1 MPSGVSQGSALPAG
15 IAAATGSKETSAKF
29 GMRVILLASFVM
41 AGLVPAIHVLF
52 VAEARRGCPDEPG
65 HDGLIATISQPA
77 MSVIA
82 LPSSIMVR
90 MLVADDAICL
100 FRPVILQRGLARQ
113 IGDAN
118 HPAEPRFGSILP
130 GWYDLIR
137 PVERTGHDLDPRAVD
152 AAEAERRATIPA
164 KVTHGDGGGLKRRRF
179 AAGPGKIGV
188 LDIGEGSERRTGG
201 LLAHPTMADAD
212 LGRQPRQ

>member
-1 MPSGVSQGSALPAG
+1 
-15 IAAATGSKETSAKF
+15 
-29 GMRVILLASFVM
+29 
-41 AGLVPAIHVLF
+41 
-52 VAEARRGCPDEPG
+52 
-65 HDGLIATISQPA
+65 

-118 HPAEPRFGSILP
+118 HPAEPGFGSILP

-164 KVTHGDGGGLKRRRF
+164 KVTHGDGGRLKRRRL
-179 AAGPGKIGV
+179 AAGPGEIGI
-188 LDIGEGSERRTGG
+188 LDVGEVGERRTGG
-201 LLAHPTMADAD
+201 LLAHQAMTDAD
-212 LGRQPRQ
+212 LGRQPRQRKADGAALAAAGQDGLGLLGHAHSIRRQASCSVASASPPAKMKSSTPAARKPASCPPGRPAR